1 MSGAIEVDI
10 DLLCDG
16 EDVMIGGVMQH
27 VEEAGVH
34 SGDSSCVTPPHTLS
48 APVVDEIC
56 RASKAIALE
65 LGVCGLMN
73 AQFAVQRDRVFV
85 IEVNPRASRT
95 VPFISKATGVPLARL
110 AARVMAGEKIRNLGV
125 EAPPIHRHEVPYVS
139 VKAAVLPFIKF
150 PGTDTLL
157 GPEMRST
164 GEVMGI
170 DKEYSGAFARPA
182 RGGPPVAYSAA
193 LLSP

>member
-1 MSGAIEVDI
+1 MERIHSDEELTRYLKEAFQATEDRPLLLDRFLSGAIEVDI

-95 VPFISKATGVPLARL
+95 VPFISKATGVPLAR
-110 AARVMAGEKIRNLGV
+110 
-125 EAPPIHRHEVPYVS
+125 
-139 VKAAVLPFIKF
+139 
-150 PGTDTLL
+150 
-157 GPEMRST
+157 
-164 GEVMGI
+164 
-170 DKEYSGAFARPA
+170 
-182 RGGPPVAYSAA
+182 
-193 LLSP
+193 